1 MAHLLGS
8 QYCIESLTRDIK
20 DIQGTLAEV
29 GSRVGQ
35 VKYQS
40 WKFPDKLSVDVDV
53 DGVLEDCEFKQD
65 EEDNQVT
72 HVTLYDL
79 LIDRLLFL
87 LQSFTHFN
95 EVLIPS
101 KSTSPNK
108 LSHEGGKSRSMS
120 AGLTTRR
127 CWSRISQI
135 AIVMQQMAKEIEKQ
149 KKSLLKSRNVES
161 ESDNEPV
168 KSLKVTIAPGV
179 SVEQP
184 ISRGISHQCCQTP
197 ETLFSTCEVCSRAQQ
212 CMHDVG
218 RSIVKVCKSQ
228 SLPTS
233 LEDYIEKQNV
243 SSLMSIAELTRWKNL
258 QRKDL
263 SRIDRQLENL
273 MKQIK
278 PLKHELSES
287 AKREDELKNEIQRLS
302 TISERREREFE
313 EEHRRREFKLKEVE
327 KSLRSQVTKTTNEVN
342 KLNER
347 NTMLTTQLSDIKDEL
362 LQKHR
367 AMLTVENMKS
377 QLKEEVMEGKQYQED
392 ALKMRGE
399 LGVLRRQVED
409 LEEQVRISGR
419 KLEDQK
425 RINKTLENHE
435 KAVQEKQG
443 SLLLR
448 LQELNEECEEWREK
462 SSSWENERER
472 MKEKVEE
479 QRRRSKKHEMELKTV
494 QEDIVSD
501 EVVFMKKTI
510 SDLHLDVE
518 DLNDEL
524 ARCRER
530 ERLLVAY
537 PDLHQTH
544 SPMVQSSGDVMHD
557 MQQQVAANDVRIEVL
572 EKENKVLLKT
582 LSKVPTSGNSPA
594 ESTSTRTDSIFS
606 SEPVQLWKKDTD
618 VRGESPRNYQSKLS
632 VRTKSSYSPSKH
644 DIGENINNKQGS
656 GVRTSFHVGPGK
668 RRSVTPT
675 SRPSSA
681 RSALLKPWT

>member
-8 QYCIESLTRDIK
+8 QYCIESLTKDIK

-29 GSRVGQ
+29 GFRVGQ

-101 KSTSPNK
+101 KSSSPNK
-108 LSHEGGKSRSMS
+108 PPHEGGKSRSMS

-135 AIVMQQMAKEIEKQ
+135 AIVMQQMAKEK
-149 KKSLLKSRNVES
+149 
-161 ESDNEPV
+161 SDNMDAIKLPPTFVYFPESTLQPPFPTPNGYSGIDGNHW
-168 KSLKVTIAPGV
+168 KGV
-179 SVEQP
+179 NFCYFTTLGKEFKEHS
-184 ISRGISHQCCQTP
+184 ICCQTP

-243 SSLMSIAELTRWKNL
+243 SSLMSIAELTRFRWKNL

-302 TISERREREFE
+302 TISEQREKEFE

-327 KSLRSQVTKTTNEVN
+327 KSLRSQVTKATNEVN
-342 KLNER
+342 NLNER
-347 NTMLTTQLSDIKDEL
+347 NTILTTQLSDIKDEL

-409 LEEQVRISGR
+409 LEEQVRISER

-425 RINKTLENHE
+425 RINKTLESHE

-472 MKEKVEE
+472 IKEKVEE
-479 QRRRSKKHEMELKTV
+479 QKRRSKKHEIELKTV
-494 QEDIVSD
+494 QVRRRDVGD
-501 EVVFMKKTI
+501 EVVSMKKTI

-518 DLNDEL
+518 ELNDEL
-524 ARCRER
+524 DRCRER

-537 PDLHQTH
+537 PDLHQTC

-582 LSKVPTSGNSPA
+582 LSKV
-594 ESTSTRTDSIFS
+594 
-606 SEPVQLWKKDTD
+606 
-618 VRGESPRNYQSKLS
+618 
-632 VRTKSSYSPSKH
+632 
-644 DIGENINNKQGS
+644 
-656 GVRTSFHVGPGK
+656 
-668 RRSVTPT
+668 
-675 SRPSSA
+675 
-681 RSALLKPWT
+681 

>member
-8 QYCIESLTRDIK
+8 QYCIESLTKDIK

-29 GSRVGQ
+29 GFRVGQ

-101 KSTSPNK
+101 KSSSPNK
-108 LSHEGGKSRSMS
+108 PPHEGGKSRSMS

-135 AIVMQQMAKEIEKQ
+135 AIVMQQMAKEVRVFVKDAIKLPPTFVYFPESTLQ
-149 KKSLLKSRNVES
+149 PPFPTPNARNVES
-161 ESDNEPV
+161 ESDSEP
-168 KSLKVTIAPGV
+168 APGV

-243 SSLMSIAELTRWKNL
+243 SSLMSIAELTSKPLYMFRWKNL

-302 TISERREREFE
+302 TISEQREKEFE
-313 EEHRRREFKLKEVE
+313 EEHRRREFKLKELFIEVSYDRVNLPPLVGALVE
-327 KSLRSQVTKTTNEVN
+327 TFPF
-342 KLNER
+342 
-347 NTMLTTQLSDIKDEL
+347 I
-362 LQKHR
+362 
-367 AMLTVENMKS
+367 ENMKS

-409 LEEQVRISGR
+409 LEEQVRISER

-425 RINKTLENHE
+425 RINKTLESHE

-472 MKEKVEE
+472 IKEKVEE
-479 QRRRSKKHEMELKTV
+479 QKRRT
-494 QEDIVSD
+494 
-501 EVVFMKKTI
+501 KTI

-518 DLNDEL
+518 ELNDEL
-524 ARCRER
+524 DRCRER

-537 PDLHQTH
+537 PDLHQTC

-582 LSKVPTSGNSPA
+582 LSKV
-594 ESTSTRTDSIFS
+594 
-606 SEPVQLWKKDTD
+606 
-618 VRGESPRNYQSKLS
+618 
-632 VRTKSSYSPSKH
+632 
-644 DIGENINNKQGS
+644 
-656 GVRTSFHVGPGK
+656 
-668 RRSVTPT
+668 
-675 SRPSSA
+675 
-681 RSALLKPWT
+681 